1 MILKHPVTVAI
12 IAGFITYN
20 ICNHMNKNKKKKHK
34 KYKKQDSEKKIII
47 SMIVALVVWF
57 LMSCYN
63 TNPNYN
69 TPIKKISD
77 SIDNIVNN
85 GIVANNDQIAQ
96 TGGQRT
102 VLSKTYN
109 VLGTGINIPQEGLNI
124 PEVLIDYV

>member
-34 KYKKQDSEKKIII
+34 KHKKQDSEKKIII

-63 TNPNYN
+63 TNPNDN

-85 GIVANNDQIAQ
+85 SIVSNNDQIAQ
-96 TGGQRT
+96 TGGQQT
-102 VLSKTYN
+102 VPSKTYN
-109 VLGTGINIPQEGLNI
+109 VLGSGINIPQEGLNI